1 MIMSAL
7 CKFFEFV
14 AQSDFSSE
22 TLTNIF
28 ISKLTK
34 MKKEKESAND
44 YLIENVVT
52 DTALLMWKVAEN
64 LPAERRFP
72 ISGAARTLFNK
83 NG

>member
-7 CKFFEFV
+7 CKFFDFI
-14 AQSDFSSE
+14 AKTDFSSE

-52 DTALLMWKVAEN
+52 DTALIMWKVADS
-64 LPAERRFP
+64 LPA
-72 ISGAARTLFNK
+72 
-83 NG
+83 